1 MADFGYDI
9 SDYRDIDPIFGT
21 MEDFETLAAEAKARG
36 LRIIMDFVPNH
47 SSNQHEWF
55 LRSEAREEPYTD
67 YYIWRDAKEM
77 NSSNFSMY
85 DLSYDS
91 YLVSK
96 VSYLITDISP
106 DQLVERVPRFSLG
119 VERDQRTVLLP
130 RLHQVRSQSLLLS
143 SPPHPG
149 SSRTLTTGTRPW
161 SARCWMSSSS
171 G

>member
-77 NSSNFSMY
+77 NSSNFSVY
-85 DLSYDS
+85 DLSHDS
-91 YLVSK
+91 YLKSH
-96 VSYLITDISP
+96 I
-106 DQLVERVPRFSLG
+106 
-119 VERDQRTVLLP
+119 
-130 RLHQVRSQSLLLS
+130 
-143 SPPHPG
+143 
-149 SSRTLTTGTRPW
+149 
-161 SARCWMSSSS
+161 
-171 G
+171 